1 MIDKK
6 RYTVEHPPRVHEL
19 ARATGMSSPQV
30 ITWLYVYN
38 HEIYRT
44 ASHKVPLRIA
54 LGFMTWIRSQYVKN
68 VRAI

>member
-19 ARATGMSSPQV
+19 ARAIGMTSQQARA
-30 ITWLYVYN
+30 WLYIYN

-44 ASHKVPLRIA
+44 PSHKVPLRIA
-54 LGFMTWIRSQYVKN
+54 LGFITWIRSQV
-68 VRAI
+68 